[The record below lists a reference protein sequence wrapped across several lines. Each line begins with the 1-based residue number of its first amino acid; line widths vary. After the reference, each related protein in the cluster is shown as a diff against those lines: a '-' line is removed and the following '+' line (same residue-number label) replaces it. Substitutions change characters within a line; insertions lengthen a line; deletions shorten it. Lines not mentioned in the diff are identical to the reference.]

1 MELLKQN
8 KNKPFPVEE
17 QVAVIFAA
25 INGCLD
31 DIEIKDVRKFE
42 QDYLSY
48 LKSSGLGILEEI
60 AEKKAISDDLTNKMK
75 SALETFKKQF
85 TS

>member
-1 MELLKQN
+1 MKKMLKL
-8 KNKPFPVEE
+8 FL
-17 QVAVIFAA
+17 VAVM
-25 INGCLD
+25 CLSVVACGQSSKDD
-31 DIEIKDVRKFE
+31 DIEVKDVRKFE

-85 TS
+85 TA

>member
-1 MELLKQN
+1 MSQHLNHHL
-8 KNKPFPVEE
+8 
-17 QVAVIFAA
+17 IF
-25 INGCLD
+25 
-31 DIEIKDVRKFE
+31 RKFE

-75 SALETFKKQF
+75 SALYFLLQ
-85 TS
+85 SYMPLLIHLS